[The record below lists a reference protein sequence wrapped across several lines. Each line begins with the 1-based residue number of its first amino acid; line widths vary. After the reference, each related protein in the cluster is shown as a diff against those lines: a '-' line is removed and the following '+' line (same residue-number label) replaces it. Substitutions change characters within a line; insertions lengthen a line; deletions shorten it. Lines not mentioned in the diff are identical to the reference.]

1 MKHSK
6 TILGGIVATLA
17 MTMLMLI
24 APMMGMPKMNAGEML
39 GGMMGGSVMMG
50 WIMHFAIG
58 VIFAYAYLFLLNKK
72 LPIANNY
79 LRGAIYGFIVF
90 IFAQIIMAMMG
101 AMGAMGTAP
110 EMPKE
115 NMAMMIVGSIMG
127 HLVYGIVL
135 GAFIKK
141 EN

>member
-17 MTMLMLI
+17 MTMLMLMG
-24 APMMGMPKMNAGEML
+24 PKMGMPKMNTGEML
-39 GGMMGGSVMMG
+39 GGMMGLPEAVG
-50 WIMHFAIG
+50 WMMHFMIG
-58 VIFAYAYLFLLNKK
+58 IIFAYAYLFLLNSR
-72 LPIANNY
+72 LPITNNY
-79 LRGAIYGFIVF
+79 VRGGIYGFIVF

-101 AMGAMGTAP
+101 AMGMMP
-110 EMPKE
+110 EMPKD
-115 NMAMMIVGSIMG
+115 NMAMMIVGNIMG
-127 HLVYGIVL
+127 HIVYGIVL

>member
-24 APMMGMPKMNAGEML
+24 APMMGMPKMNTGEML
-39 GGMMGGSVMMG
+39 GGMMGGSVVLG
-50 WIMHFAIG
+50 WMMHFVIG
-58 VIFAYAYLFLLNKK
+58 IIFAYAYVLLLNNK

-79 LRGAIYGFIVF
+79 MRGAIYGFIVF
-90 IFAQIIMAMMG
+90 IFAQIVMATAG
-101 AMGAMGTAP
+101 AMGMMP
-110 EMPKE
+110 EMPKD
-115 NMAMMIVGSIMG
+115 NMAMMIAGSIMG
-127 HLVYGIVL
+127 HLVYGTVL